1 MWEAFRCCTKPL
13 MNSITGQSN
22 QLPMSAYLNQIKP
35 WVTVICISYNH
46 EDYVE
51 EALRS
56 VVEQTYPNVELIVID
71 NGSTDGSVG
80 RITRFVQQ
88 HPATRFLKN
97 SVNLG
102 LNRGFN
108 QGLALASG
116 RYVVDLSADDVLLPN
131 RLAQQ
136 VDLFERLAG
145 PYAVVFSNA
154 AYINERGH
162 QTAIH
167 YPVDS
172 EGRALVKVPTGDVF
186 RHVLDSYFICT
197 PTMMM
202 RRDVLNEL
210 GGYDETLSY
219 EDFDFWVRSS
229 RLYYYAY
236 QDEILTLKR
245 QLPTSLSAQIAFPD
259 NLLLPSTLAV
269 CHKAFNCCHTP
280 AEFRALAR
288 RIRQFIRKAFYAEQ
302 FDLAL
307 QFGELLTNIERP
319 GVLTTVILNLSRL
332 QPPVNRLY
340 RQYLRYKR
348 VHRPN
353 HHQVKFV

>member
-1 MWEAFRCCTKPL
+1 
-13 MNSITGQSN
+13 MNSISGQLN
-22 QLPMSAYLNQIKP
+22 QLPMSVFLNQIKP
-35 WVTVICISYNH
+35 WVTVICICYNQ

-71 NGSTDGSVG
+71 NGSTDGSAE
-80 RITRFVQQ
+80 RIARFKQQ
-88 HPATRFLKN
+88 HPPIRFLQN

-102 LNRGFN
+102 LNRAFN
-108 QGLALASG
+108 QGLALATG
-116 RYVVDLSADDVLLPN
+116 RYIIDLSADDVLLPN
-131 RLAQQ
+131 RIAQQ
-136 VDLFERLAG
+136 TSLFEKLAG

-154 AYINERGH
+154 AYINGRGH
-162 QTAIH
+162 QTAVH

-172 EGRALVKVPTGDVF
+172 HGQALAQVPSGDVF
-186 RHVLDSYFICT
+186 QHVLESYFICT

-210 GGYDETLSY
+210 GGYDEALSY

-245 QLPTSLSAQIAFPD
+245 QLPTSLSAQIALPD
-259 NLLLPSTLAV
+259 NQLLPSTLTV
-269 CHKAFNCCHTP
+269 CHKALACCHTP
-280 AEFRALAR
+280 AEYRALAG

-302 FDLAL
+302 FGLAL
-307 QFGELLTNIERP
+307 QFGQLLTKIERP
-319 GVLTTVILNLSRL
+319 GVLTALILNMSRL
-332 QPPVNRLY
+332 HPPVNRLY
-340 RQYLRYKR
+340 RQYLRYRR
-348 VHRPN
+348 VYRP
-353 HHQVKFV
+353 HHPQVKFV